1 MRTFALGLAVLGV
14 CFTAQTSSAKI
25 VHRWSFDK
33 DSADTVGGAHA
44 QLTEGAAVREG
55 KVSFDG
61 QNNWIELPIG
71 KTMEKLTNATFET
84 WCTWD
89 EVQTP
94 WARVFDFG
102 RSQSVSLFF
111 TVMNGRAEQ
120 GSISGTPRF
129 SITNGGLAAEQQ
141 LSGKE
146 RFPVGK
152 ETHVAVTIDADKKI
166 GKLYIDGKEVA
177 SREMTHKPSDLGT
190 YTQNWLAVSQYVDAD
205 PMFKGSITEFRIF
218 DNALTPEEIE
228 QNFKAGPDKLGVKTD
243 GERPATDKS
252 TPAKADEKAKSEK

>member
-1 MRTFALGLAVLGV
+1 MRAFALTLAVLVV
-14 CFTAQTSSAKI
+14 CVTAQTSSAKI
-25 VHRWSFDK
+25 LHRWSFDK

-44 QLTEGAAVREG
+44 KLNEGAAVKDG
-55 KVSFDG
+55 KVAFDG

-89 EVQTP
+89 ELQGP

-120 GSISGTPRF
+120 GSVAGTPRF
-129 SITNGGLAAEQQ
+129 SITSGGLAAEQQ

-177 SREMTHKPSDLGT
+177 SREMTYKPSDLGT
-190 YTQNWLAVSQYVDAD
+190 YSQNWLAVSQYVDAD
-205 PMFKGSITEFRIF
+205 PMFKGSITEFRIY
-218 DNALTPEEIE
+218 DHPLTAEEIE
-228 QNFKAGPDKLGVKTD
+228 QNFKAGPDKLGIKAD
-243 GERPATDKS
+243 GERPTAEKAA
-252 TPAKADEKAKSEK
+252 PAKADEKSKSDK